1 MKTTTGWDVYL
12 RIKEL
17 SHKDGTRPPIR
28 IDTLTREFGIK
39 KETMREFIA
48 ALAVL
53 NFIEY
58 TDDTKEVFVM
68 TELGKE

>member
-1 MKTTTGWDVYL
+1 MKTTNGWDVYK
-12 RIKEL
+12 RIKEI
-17 SHKDGTRPPIR
+17 SGTGDPKPHIH
-28 IDTLTREFGIK
+28 IDTLTREFGIN

-58 TDDTKEVFVM
+58 TDNTKEIFLM
-68 TELGKE
+68 TDLGNS